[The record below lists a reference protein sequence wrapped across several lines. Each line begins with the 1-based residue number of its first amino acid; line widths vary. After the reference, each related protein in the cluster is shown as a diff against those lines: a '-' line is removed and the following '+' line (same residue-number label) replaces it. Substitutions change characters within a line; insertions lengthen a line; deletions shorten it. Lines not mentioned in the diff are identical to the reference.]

1 MNIKKL
7 IDEKVTH
14 KSFGQGVVRNAEAT
28 YLEVIFTGNGKHSKF
43 IYPSCFYGF
52 LTLENEEKQEALA
65 KDLRQWRLEN
75 GVRQK
80 EELKSQQE
88 RTTQAI
94 KARRLAAED
103 KKIKAAKKSMEHRTT
118 YNALTHS

>member
-7 IDEKVTH
+7 IDENVTH
-14 KSFGQGVVRNAEAT
+14 KSFGQGVVRNAYAT
-28 YLEVIFTGNGKHSKF
+28 YLEVIFAGNGKQSKF

-75 GVRQK
+75 GVRHK
-80 EELKSQQE
+80 EELKNQQD

-103 KKIKAAKKSMEHRTT
+103 KKIKAAQKSMEHRTT